1 MYIPLKKN
9 HNIVEIKHF
18 KLKTDD
24 RFQAKMEVKSLQNG
38 FTNIVL
44 K

>member
-1 MYIPLKKN
+1 MYIPLKKKSQHRGN
-9 HNIVEIKHF
+9 QALQI
-18 KLKTDD
+18 KTDD